1 MNGTDKP
8 RSHFLPQITLIAV
21 TDSADPCNLWI
32 DLCESVVALFL
43 FHLSL
48 QMPSFTTA
56 SRIIITCSNRL
67 SPYLQMEV
75 AELGYKPERVFKTGV
90 ELKGTLTDCIRLNL
104 NLRCASQVLFSLK
117 EFRADNADDLY
128 KILIDHPWEDILNV
142 DGYFSISSNVDNPTI
157 NNSLFANV
165 KVKDAIVDRFRNKT
179 GERPNSGP
187 ELDKTVIHLYWKE
200 SLAEIFIDTSGETL
214 SKHGYRKIPG
224 KAPMLESLAAATML
238 ATKWDRASPFIN
250 PMCGSGTVAIEAVLL
265 ATKRKPGLL
274 RSNYAFMHLAGYE
287 EQLYNTEFKKLEQQV
302 IDLPALKVIATDISE
317 DAINISKVN
326 AGIAGVEEL
335 IEFAVCDFEET
346 NIPEGEAGAVY
357 FNPEYG
363 DRLGVEAELE
373 ITYKRIG
380 DFLKKK
386 CKGYS
391 GYIFTG
397 NLELAKKIG
406 LKPSR
411 RIEFYTSKIDC
422 RLLEY
427 ELYSGT
433 KRTDKE

>member
-1 MNGTDKP
+1 MQ
-8 RSHFLPQITLIAV
+8 L
-21 TDSADPCNLWI
+21 
-32 DLCESVVALFL
+32 
-43 FHLSL
+43 
-48 QMPSFTTA
+48 FTTT
-56 SRIIITCSNRL
+56 SRIIVTCSNRL

-75 AELGYKPERVFKTGV
+75 KGLGYTPERVFKTGV
-90 ELKGTLTDCIRLNL
+90 ELKGTLADCIRLNL
-104 NLRCASQVLFSLK
+104 NLRCASQVLFSLQ
-117 EFRADNADDLY
+117 EFRATNADDLY
-128 KILIDHPWEDILNV
+128 KELIGFPWEDILNL
-142 DGYFSISSNVDNPTI
+142 DGYFSISSNVSNETI

-200 SLAEIFIDTSGETL
+200 SVAEIFIDTSGETL

-224 KAPMLESLAAATML
+224 KAPMLESLAAATLL
-238 ATKWDRASPFIN
+238 ATRWDRKSVFIN
-250 PMCGSGTVAIEAVLL
+250 PMCGSGTLAIEAALL
-265 ATKRKPGLL
+265 ATNRKPGLL
-274 RSNYAFMHLAGYE
+274 RFNYAFMHLVGYDE
-287 EQLYNTEFKKLEQQV
+287 KLYDDEFRKLEQQV
-302 IDLPALKVIATDISE
+302 VHVPGLKIIATDISE
-317 DAINISKVN
+317 DAVNISKVN

-346 NIPEGEAGAVY
+346 NIPEEGNGLVY

-363 DRLGVEAELE
+363 DRLGVEEELE
-373 ITYKRIG
+373 GTYKRIG

-386 CKGYS
+386 CKGYF

-406 LKPSR
+406 LKPNR

-433 KRTDKE
+433 KRTDK

>member
-1 MNGTDKP
+1 
-8 RSHFLPQITLIAV
+8 
-21 TDSADPCNLWI
+21 
-32 DLCESVVALFL
+32 
-43 FHLSL
+43 
-48 QMPSFTTA
+48 MPSFTTE

-67 SPYLQMEV
+67 SPWLQLEV
-75 AELGYKPERVFKTGV
+75 GALGYKPERVFKTGV
-90 ELKGTLTDCIRLNL
+90 ELKGTLQDCIRLNL
-104 NLRCASQVLFSLK
+104 NLRCASQVLFSLM
-117 EFRADNADDLY
+117 EFNAENADDLY
-128 KILIDHPWEDILNV
+128 KMLTGHPWEDILSV

-165 KVKDAIVDRFRNKT
+165 KVKDAIVDRFRDKS

-187 ELDKTVIHLYWKE
+187 ELDKTVIHLYWKG

-224 KAPMLESLAAATML
+224 RAPMLESLAAATLL
-238 ATKWDRASPFIN
+238 ATKWNRRSAFIN
-250 PMCGSGTVAIEAVLL
+250 PMCGSSTVAIEAVLL
-265 ATKRKPGLL
+265 ATNRKPGLL
-274 RSNYAFMHLAGYE
+274 RFNYAFMHLAGYRE
-287 EQLYNTEFKKLEQQV
+287 EMYNTEFKKLEAQV
-302 IDLPALKVIATDISE
+302 IDVPGLKVIATDISE

-326 AGIAGVEEL
+326 AGIAGVEEY
-335 IEFAVCDFEET
+335 IEFAVCDFEDT
-346 NIPEGEAGAVY
+346 PIPEGENGVIY

-373 ITYKRIG
+373 ITYGRIG

-386 CKGYS
+386 CKGYF

-427 ELYSGT
+427 ELYSGSRE
-433 KRTDKE
+433 KRES

>member
-1 MNGTDKP
+1 M
-8 RSHFLPQITLIAV
+8 A
-21 TDSADPCNLWI
+21 
-32 DLCESVVALFL
+32 
-43 FHLSL
+43 
-48 QMPSFTTA
+48 SFNQS

-67 SPYLQMEV
+67 SPWLQIEI
-75 AELGYKPERVFKTGV
+75 AALGFKPIRVFKTGV
-90 ELKGTLTDCIRLNL
+90 ELNGNLADCIRLNL

-117 EFRADNADDLY
+117 EFGANDADELY
-128 KILIDHPWEDILNV
+128 KVLINYPWENIIAA
-142 DGYFSISSNVDNPTI
+142 DGYFSISSNVDNPSI

-179 GERPNSGP
+179 GARPDSGP

-200 SLAEIFIDTSGETL
+200 SVAEIFIDSSGETL

-224 KAPMLESLAAATML
+224 KAPMLESLAAATLL
-238 ATKWDRASPFIN
+238 ATKWDRKSPFIN
-250 PMCGSGTVAIEAVLL
+250 PMCGSGTVAIEAALL
-265 ATKRKPGLL
+265 ATNRKPGLL
-274 RSNYAFMHLAGYE
+274 RFNYAFMHVVGYDE
-287 EQLYNTEFKKLEQQV
+287 KIYNDEFKKLEAQV
-302 IDLPALKVIATDISE
+302 SEVPGLKITATDISD
-317 DAINISKVN
+317 DAVSISKVN

-335 IEFAVCDFEET
+335 IEFYVCDFEET
-346 NIPEGEAGAVY
+346 KIIEEENGVVY

-380 DFLKKK
+380 DFMKKK
-386 CKGYS
+386 CKGYF

-406 LKPSR
+406 LKPNR

-433 KRTDKE
+433 KRVEKIQGN

>member
-1 MNGTDKP
+1 M
-8 RSHFLPQITLIAV
+8 QI
-21 TDSADPCNLWI
+21 
-32 DLCESVVALFL
+32 
-43 FHLSL
+43 
-48 QMPSFTTA
+48 FTST

-67 SPYLQMEV
+67 SPWLQMEV
-75 AELGYKPERVFKTGV
+75 TDLGYKPERVFKTGV
-90 ELKGTLTDCIRLNL
+90 ELQGTLLDCIRLNL

-117 EFRADNADDLY
+117 EFTAHNADDVY
-128 KILIDHPWEDILNV
+128 KTLIDFDWEDIIAA
-142 DGYFSISSNVDNPTI
+142 DGYFSISSNVSNDTI

-179 GERPNSGP
+179 GERPDSGP
-187 ELDKTVIHLYWKE
+187 MLDKTVIHLYWKE

-224 KAPMLESLAAATML
+224 KAPMLESLAAATLL
-238 ATKWDRASPFIN
+238 ATKWDRKSVFIN
-250 PMCGSGTVAIEAVLL
+250 PMCGSGTVAIEAALL
-265 ATKRKPGLL
+265 ATNRKPGLL
-274 RSNYAFMHLAGYE
+274 RFNYAFMHVVGYKQE
-287 EQLYNTEFKKLEQQV
+287 MYDTEFKKLEQQV
-302 IDLPALKVIATDISE
+302 IEVEGLRITATDISE
-317 DAINISKVN
+317 DAVNISKVN
-326 AGIAGVEEL
+326 AGIAGVEEY
-335 IEFAVCDFEET
+335 IDFAICDFEET
-346 NIPEGEAGAVY
+346 IVPERESGVVY

-373 ITYKRIG
+373 ITYKRLG

-386 CKGYS
+386 CKGYF

-397 NLELAKKIG
+397 NLELGKKIG

-422 RLLEY
+422 RLFEY

-433 KRTDKE
+433 KRVEKD